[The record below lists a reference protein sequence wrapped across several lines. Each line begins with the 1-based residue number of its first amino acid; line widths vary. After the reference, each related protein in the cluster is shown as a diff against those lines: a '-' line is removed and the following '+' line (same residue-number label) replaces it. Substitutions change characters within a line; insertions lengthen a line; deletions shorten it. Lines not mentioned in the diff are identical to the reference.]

1 MKFREMKNN
10 FVIMGA
16 VALLLLSCAKPEN
29 NDTGAGDKPAVPPP
43 VQDNRGPFENEI
55 GKTLSPW
62 AEGCLDIH
70 AVNSGRGECVFY
82 VMPDGTSMCCDAG
95 EIPKFGNEKAG
106 DHPRVDQ
113 KPNANTRPYVTYANY
128 IKHFLPKGVKYLDY
142 MVMSHFHADHFGT
155 PTDENYVKV
164 TRAGKTWGQSG
175 IMALYDEVPFNK
187 MIDRAYSPSDI
198 EYDLVP
204 QTGSEYSSG
213 YDHYANFIYWARSV
227 KGLKVERAK
236 LGSVKQIQLLND
248 PDSYPD
254 FVVEINAVNG
264 YVKGQE
270 MPSDDAI
277 KLIAENGTSISF
289 LISYG
294 DFDYLASG
302 DGGTNTVI
310 GMPLANA
317 INKKI
322 EAMKSHHHFAWK
334 TMSSEMMKIYQPK
347 VVVSQSFY
355 DHQPDMGHEWR
366 CYGSSYEL
374 STTKEFQ
381 KAWAAYGDD
390 TDKTD
395 KCWYFTN
402 VHSEVKRYYPTEV
415 AKMKGMDG
423 HVVIR
428 VKEGGDE
435 FYVYVLDDTDFEYKV
450 IQIDGPFTCHAE

>member
-1 MKFREMKNN
+1 
-10 FVIMGA
+10 MGA
-16 VALLLLSCAKPEN
+16 AALLLLSCAKPEN
-29 NDTGAGDKPAVPPP
+29 SGTGSGDKPAVTPPAE
-43 VQDNRGPFENEI
+43 DNRGPFENEI

-82 VMPDGTSMCCDAG
+82 IMPDGTSMCCDAG

-128 IKHFLPKGVKYLDY
+128 FTHFLPDGVKYLDY

-155 PTDENYVKV
+155 PSDENYTQV
-164 TRAGKTWGQSG
+164 TRMGYTWGQSG
-175 IMALYDEVPFNK
+175 IMALYDMVPFDK
-187 MIDRAYSPSDI
+187 MIDRAYSPNDTK
-198 EYDLVP
+198 YDFVP
-204 QTGSEYSSG
+204 KTGKEYSSG
-213 YDHYANFIYWARSV
+213 YDHYANFIYWARSA

-236 LGSVKQIQLLND
+236 LGSTSQIKLLNN
-248 PDSYPD
+248 PAAYPD
-254 FVVEINAVNG
+254 FVVEVNAVNG
-264 YVKGQE
+264 YVKGQTH
-270 MPSDDAI
+270 PSDDAV

-322 EAMKSHHHFAWK
+322 EAMKSHHHFAWD
-334 TMSSEMMKIYQPK
+334 TMSEAMMQIYQPK

-355 DHQPDMGHEWR
+355 DHQPDMGHDWK

-374 STTKEFQ
+374 KTSYEFQ
-381 KAWAAYGDD
+381 NAWKAYG
-390 TDKTD
+390 TDQD
-395 KCWYFTN
+395 KNWYFTN
-402 VHSEVKRYYPTEV
+402 VHPTVASKYPLEV
-415 AKMKGMDG
+415 AKMKGMNG
-423 HVVIR
+423 HIVIR

-450 IQIDGPFTCHAE
+450 IQIDGPFYCHED